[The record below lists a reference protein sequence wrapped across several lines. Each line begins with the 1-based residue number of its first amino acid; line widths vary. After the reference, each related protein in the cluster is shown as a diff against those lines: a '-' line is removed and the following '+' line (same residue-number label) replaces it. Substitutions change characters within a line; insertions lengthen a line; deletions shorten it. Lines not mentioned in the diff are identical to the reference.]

1 MKTRLVTETESA
13 DWINSFLERFWLMCV
28 VDGQIVRWKRFTDR
42 YLSYEPVLSQTIIAS
57 TDAALAGVAPPG
69 VDSIRM
75 TTFTRE
81 SDLNAYFKLRPK
93 ANLRSLS
100 SWYQRSGLHQYKCK
114 SKLILR
120 SSSY

>member
-28 VDGQIVRWKRFTDR
+28 ADGQIVWWKRFADR

-81 SDLNAYFKLRPK
+81 SDLSVYFKE
-93 ANLRSLS
+93 
-100 SWYQRSGLHQYKCK
+100 
-114 SKLILR
+114 
-120 SSSY
+120 